1 MAKSLNKVQLIGNLG
16 RDPEMKFTPSGRNVA
31 TFTVAM
37 NRTWKNGE
45 GQEQSHT
52 EWVNLEAWGR
62 AAEII
67 NQYAKKGSKM
77 YVEGRLQTDRYT
89 PAEGGA
95 DKFFTKVVVQEFMFL
110 GDGRNSGERHA
121 AEEPEGVNVPAEEDI
136 PF

>member
-16 RDPEMKFTPSGRNVA
+16 RDPEMKFTPSGKNVA
-31 TFTVAM
+31 TWTMAM
-37 NRTWKNGE
+37 NRAWKDASGA
-45 GQEQSHT
+45 EQSHT

-67 NQYAKKGSKM
+67 NQYANKGSKM

-89 PAEGGA
+89 PANGGD

-110 GDGRNSGERHA
+110 GGNNGGERHT
-121 AEEPEGVNVPAEEDI
+121 AEEPEGVNVPAEDDI